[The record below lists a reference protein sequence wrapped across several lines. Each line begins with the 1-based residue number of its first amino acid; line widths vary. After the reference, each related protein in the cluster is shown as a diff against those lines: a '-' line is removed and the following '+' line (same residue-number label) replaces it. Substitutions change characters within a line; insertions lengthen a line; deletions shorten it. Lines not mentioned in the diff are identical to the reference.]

1 MEDSEANKIKT
12 INKNLIHK
20 PKKINLQPIVK
31 KSNDELVKIPDYLQ
45 EMINKR
51 EEKSRVMSSK
61 SRNESNKEIFDSN
74 KKSKKWE
81 KAVNNKNGNL
91 IQNINDI
98 QKQAKILEEE
108 ANMREKI
115 LQGNGGFENNVEL
128 GQKVSNLLID
138 SIQAKINIL
147 KKMNEI

>member
-1 MEDSEANKIKT
+1 
-12 INKNLIHK
+12 
-20 PKKINLQPIVK
+20 
-31 KSNDELVKIPDYLQ
+31 
-45 EMINKR
+45 MINKR
-51 EEKSRVMSSK
+51 EEKSRVISSK
-61 SRNESNKEIFDSN
+61 SREESNDEIFDST

-91 IQNINDI
+91 IQNINVI
-98 QKQAKILEEE
+98 QQQAKILEEE
-108 ANMREKI
+108 ANKREKI
-115 LQGNGGFENNVEL
+115 LKGNGGFENNVEL